1 MRLTFCLFISLLAHA
16 FVLLTWQLSLHIK
29 PKLNSDHQALQV
41 LIDHQISLQKRD
53 SIKDKAVDV
62 STMQTL
68 PINAINKSK
77 NIDQPARRT
86 VTPNVSNGNVNSIVI
101 QGSMEATNDNKAV
114 VMDYSNYYAVADV
127 DKKALPQ
134 TNIDDSTIRSNSYSG
149 LPIKLRLYINASGKL
164 VKIEPIALL
173 DQDLEYATKL
183 EKLLSE
189 LVFLPA
195 KKNGL
200 EVDSY
205 QDIQFSFNPLPI
217 SDELSG
223 LNK

>member
-1 MRLTFCLFISLLAHA
+1 MRLTFCLFISLIAHA
-16 FVLLTWQLSLHIK
+16 LVLLAWQLPVHIK
-29 PKLNSDHQALQV
+29 PKLNNDHQGLQV
-41 LIDHQISLQKRD
+41 LIDHQIPVQKRN

-68 PINAINKSK
+68 PINAISKSK

-86 VTPNVSNGNVNSIVI
+86 VKSNVSNGNINSIVI
-101 QGSMEATNDNKAV
+101 QGTIEATNENKAV
-114 VMDYSNYYAVADV
+114 VIDYSNYYAVTDV

-173 DQDLEYATKL
+173 DQDIEYATQL

-205 QDIQFSFNPLPI
+205 QDIQFSFNPLP
-217 SDELSG
+217 DNDALF
-223 LNK
+223 NRHN